1 MGGPG
6 DPALWG
12 ASVAAWQ
19 AIGRPF
25 QVAYAEWRAAGAIL
39 AAGGSRDL
47 AAQHLREAHAIASN
61 LGAAPLQAAIETL
74 ARQAR
79 IPLGSGDGVAA
90 PAPENAAAAYDFTPR
105 EAEVLRLVASGW
117 TNQQIADA
125 LFITRKTASVHVSN
139 LLAKLAV
146 SNRGEAAA
154 LAVRIGLVTKLA
166 PAPVTRG

>member
-1 MGGPG
+1 
-6 DPALWG
+6 
-12 ASVAAWQ
+12 
-19 AIGRPF
+19 
-25 QVAYAEWRAAGAIL
+25 
-39 AAGGSRDL
+39 
-47 AAQHLREAHAIASN
+47 
-61 LGAAPLQAAIETL
+61 
-74 ARQAR
+74 
-79 IPLGSGDGVAA
+79 
-90 PAPENAAAAYDFTPR
+90 
-105 EAEVLRLVASGW
+105 VASGW